1 MLDSPEHFTRD
12 NVKSMGN
19 FTRLDRKSLRRQ
31 QRESIEETP
40 GIVYE
45 KSEGVKLVT
54 VESHVKVRI
63 VSPVEFPVD
72 LRSGERKK

>member
-1 MLDSPEHFTRD
+1 
-12 NVKSMGN
+12 
-19 FTRLDRKSLRRQ
+19 
-31 QRESIEETP
+31 
-40 GIVYE
+40 VYE

-72 LRSGERKK
+72 LRSGERKTKPGISKIEQFKNILKCRRPKN

>member
-1 MLDSPEHFTRD
+1 
-12 NVKSMGN
+12 
-19 FTRLDRKSLRRQ
+19 
-31 QRESIEETP
+31 
-40 GIVYE
+40 
-45 KSEGVKLVT
+45 VKLVT